1 MAEADFVRISGLTRH
16 FRVGAKGLLGGQP
29 QVVRAV
35 DDVSFSIPRG
45 ETLAVVGESGCGKT
59 TVGRLVLRL
68 IEADAGRIE
77 IGGTDLRALGDDA
90 LRRFRRRI
98 QIVIQDPFGSLNPRM
113 TIGAIITEPMVVHA
127 EGTAAT
133 RRARLAELLDMVG
146 LPAEFATRFPH
157 ELSGGQ
163 RQRVGIARALA
174 LETDFLVCDEAVS
187 ALDVSVQAQIVN
199 LLQRIKRQQGLTYLF
214 ISHDMAIVRHM
225 ADRIAVMYLGQI
237 VETGPKHA
245 VFDRPAHPYTQALL
259 ASVPRSEP
267 GTRPAPAV
275 LGDIP
280 SPIDPP
286 PGCRFHTRCPH
297 AGDICRTQQPRAMT
311 LGEAHS
317 ASCHLL
323 DPDIPLEPRNP
334 EPRSTP

>member
-1 MAEADFVRISGLTRH
+1 MAEDGFVRVDGLTRH
-16 FRVGAKGLLGGQP
+16 FALGAGGLLGGRP
-29 QVVRAV
+29 QIVRAV
-35 DDVSFSIPRG
+35 DDVSFSIRRG

-77 IGGTDLRALGDDA
+77 IGGTDIRALDDAA

-113 TIGAIITEPMVVHA
+113 TIGAIILEPLEVHR
-127 EGTAAT
+127 EGNAAS
-133 RRARLAELLDMVG
+133 RRARLAALLEMVG
-146 LPAEFATRFPH
+146 LPAEFAARFPH

-174 LETDFLVCDEAVS
+174 LETDLLVCDEAVS

-199 LLQRIKRQQGLTYLF
+199 LLQRIKREQGLTYLF

-237 VETGPKHA
+237 VETGPKRA
-245 VFDRPAHPYTQALL
+245 IFDAPAHPYTRALL

-297 AGDICRTQQPRAMT
+297 AGDICRTVRPAPVA
-311 LGEAHS
+311 LAAAHT

-323 DPDIPLEPRNP
+323 DPATAAQL
-334 EPRSTP
+334 RSPS

>member
-1 MAEADFVRISGLTRH
+1 MAEPDFVRVAGLTKH
-16 FRVGAKGLLGGQP
+16 FTLGGKGLLGGQR

-35 DDVSFSIPRG
+35 DNVAFSIRRG

-77 IGGTDLRALGDDA
+77 IGDADLRALDDAA

-113 TIGAIITEPMVVHA
+113 TIGAIILEPLVVHGV
-127 EGTAAT
+127 GTNAT

-146 LPAEFATRFPH
+146 LPAEFAARFPH

-163 RQRVGIARALA
+163 RQRVGIARALS

-199 LLQRIKRQQGLTYLF
+199 LLQRIKREQGLTYLF

-225 ADRIAVMYLGQI
+225 ADRIAVMYLGHI
-237 VETGPKHA
+237 VETGPRTA
-245 VFDRPAHPYTQALL
+245 IFEAPAHPYTRALL
-259 ASVPRSEP
+259 QSVPRSDP
-267 GTRPAPAV
+267 GQRPEPAV

-286 PGCRFHTRCPH
+286 SGCRFHTRCPH
-297 AGDICRTQQPRAMT
+297 AADICRRVQPEPTR
-311 LGEAHS
+311 LGPAHT

-323 DPDIPLEPRNP
+323 DPETAPQL
-334 EPRSTP
+334 RSPT

>member
-1 MAEADFVRISGLTRH
+1 
-16 FRVGAKGLLGGQP
+16 
-29 QVVRAV
+29 
-35 DDVSFSIPRG
+35 
-45 ETLAVVGESGCGKT
+45 
-59 TVGRLVLRL
+59 
-68 IEADAGRIE
+68 
-77 IGGTDLRALGDDA
+77 
-90 LRRFRRRI
+90 
-98 QIVIQDPFGSLNPRM
+98 
-113 TIGAIITEPMVVHA
+113 MVVHR
-127 EGTAAT
+127 EGTGAS

-146 LPAEFATRFPH
+146 LPAEFAARFPH

-199 LLQRIKRQQGLTYLF
+199 LLQRIKREQGLTYLF

-245 VFDRPAHPYTQALL
+245 VFDAPAHPYTQALL

-267 GTRPAPAV
+267 GKRPEPAV

-286 PGCRFHTRCPH
+286 TGCRFHTRCPH
-297 AGDICRTQQPRAMT
+297 AGDICRTQQPTTVSLGRAHT
-311 LGEAHS
+311 

-323 DPDIPLEPRNP
+323 GSAAALKI
-334 EPRSTP
+334 RSMS

>member
-1 MAEADFVRISGLTRH
+1 MVEDDFVRVSGLTKH
-16 FRVGAKGLLGGQP
+16 FTVGSKGLLGGQR

-68 IEADAGRIE
+68 IEADSGRIE
-77 IGGTDLRALGDDA
+77 IGDTDLRMLGDDA

-113 TIGAIITEPMVVHA
+113 TIGAIILEPMVVHG
-127 EGTAAT
+127 EGNSAT

-146 LPAEFATRFPH
+146 LPADFAARFPH

-199 LLQRIKRQQGLTYLF
+199 LLQGIKRDKGLTYLF
-214 ISHDMAIVRHM
+214 ISHDMAIIRHM

-237 VETGPKHA
+237 VETGPKHT
-245 VFDRPAHPYTQALL
+245 VFEAPAHPYTRALL

-267 GTRPAPAV
+267 GIRPEPAV

-297 AGDICRTQQPRAMT
+297 AGEICRTRQPRSVR
-311 LGEAHS
+311 LGPAHT

-323 DPDIPLEPRNP
+323 DAETAPQL
-334 EPRSTP
+334 RSQS